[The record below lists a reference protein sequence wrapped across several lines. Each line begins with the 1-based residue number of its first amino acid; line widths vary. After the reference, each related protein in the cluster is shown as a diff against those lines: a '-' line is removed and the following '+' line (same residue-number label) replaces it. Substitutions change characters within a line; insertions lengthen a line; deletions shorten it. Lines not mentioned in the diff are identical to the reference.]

1 MNPPR
6 LVTFNFTAV
15 NQTSPALR
23 VDVGN
28 RLVFGCRGGSA
39 TLDLQTLA
47 DDGTTWVPVRFPNTA
62 TNVQFVT
69 TAVGAVALDVTPG
82 QYRISCSAY
91 TSAKTGYLWVNQ

>member
-1 MNPPR
+1 MSTPR
-6 LVTFNFTAV
+6 QVSFNFTAV
-15 NQTSPALR
+15 NQTSPSLR

-39 TLDLQTLA
+39 TLDLQVLA

-69 TAVGAVALDVTPG
+69 TATGAVTLDVAPG
-82 QYRISCSAY
+82 TYRILCSAY
-91 TSAKTGYLWVNQ
+91 TSAKTGYLWVNV